1 MPIGFGHKHS
11 SEFER
16 LHDGNVF
23 PLEVVGEEKTL
34 SGKSLRSEEET
45 VAVPSP
51 TYRAEVKS
59 ETVTRQPDL
68 EQGALP
74 ESCINV
80 RTEWEVR

>member
-1 MPIGFGHKHS
+1 MS
-11 SEFER
+11 NFER
-16 LHDGNVF
+16 LHDGNTF
-23 PLEVVGEEKTL
+23 RLEVVEEEKTL
-34 SGKSLRSEEET
+34 SGKSLRSEDET
-45 VAVPSP
+45 VAMPSP

-59 ETVTRQPDL
+59 ETATREPDL